1 MSPRLVCALRRRG
14 IPMPDLVGDRRDMRS
29 AWALAAAVACIGC
42 AAPSPNTTATGSAEP
57 PLRVPDALKCHRDEG
72 PLPAKAW
79 NNAEIAES
87 WPGIV
92 DKHPSKEVRDRLM
105 AEGKQANDL
114 LDAHRCDEACT
125 LYRKELRESMDVGY
139 SYAQRIPRGAMQCCA
154 EGWSELLMVQVPFRT
169 CSVTDRGWGPPRSP
183 RFSLDYLVGLAW
195 FRLGSYAD
203 ARTCFE
209 WVDRN
214 SDWLEAA
221 HDCWLLTKEFE
232 EAQKAGTVTHPTPSG
247 VPTEIPDE

>member
-1 MSPRLVCALRRRG
+1 MSMHAFHLKRVYDPSAAEDGQVVGQPEFAQLRRNKAQLC
-14 IPMPDLVGDRRDMRS
+14 IPVESQLGQLPQQAVGLRSEVILDGESIQVFEIGRR
-29 AWALAAAVACIGC
+29 ALGEQQWATHSVRAK
-42 AAPSPNTTATGSAEP
+42 SGS
-57 PLRVPDALKCHRDEG
+57 DAID
-72 PLPAKAW
+72 
-79 NNAEIAES
+79 
-87 WPGIV
+87 
-92 DKHPSKEVRDRLM
+92 
-105 AEGKQANDL
+105 DL

-232 EAQKAGTVTHPTPSG
+232 EGLATEFPFVARCLETNDAEEGGRAFLEKRAPRWSG
-247 VPTEIPDE
+247 A